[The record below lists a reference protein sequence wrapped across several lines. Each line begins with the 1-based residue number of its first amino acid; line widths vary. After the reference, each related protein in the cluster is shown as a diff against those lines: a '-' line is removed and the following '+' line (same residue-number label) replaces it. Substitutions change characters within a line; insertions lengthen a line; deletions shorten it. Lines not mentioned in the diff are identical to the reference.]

1 MQLRRKLEINRK
13 LFQTRILQKT
23 DLLSVQVR
31 VSEIKPIA
39 ICKVMCKILITW
51 LLLNEDLETSI
62 QTLKQKTPLHTNDQT
77 LQQTE
82 KIFKR
87 WINLLKLSKMLL
99 SSKMTSC
106 LD

>member
-1 MQLRRKLEINRK
+1 MQLRSENLKLIENYCK
-13 LFQTRILQKT
+13 QRILQKT

-62 QTLKQKTPLHTNDQT
+62 QTHKQKIPLHTNDQT

-82 KIFKR
+82 R
-87 WINLLKLSKMLL
+87 Y
-99 SSKMTSC
+99 SSDGSIY
-106 LD
+106 